1 MRYEGEIKTA
11 YTTKEGKDMIEETIA
26 AIATAPGKGGVAI
39 VRLSG
44 KTPLDI
50 VEKMFT
56 PVGKKKV
63 KEFEPYRMYPG
74 EIDGGG
80 FSDYGLCVYFK
91 APASYTGEDVVE
103 LQCHGGE
110 SVARGILKQTFRLG
124 ARPAGRGEFTK
135 RAFLNG
141 KLSLASAEGVADMI
155 NGESEAEVKAGYLLY
170 SERLTEKV
178 REIQSELKTL
188 LAGIDVSVDYPEE
201 DIEERHIAEL
211 KVELEKMREK
221 LTALKEGYEVGKKIK
236 SGVTVAI
243 CGKPNTGKSS
253 LLNRLLGYE
262 KAIVSGVAGTTRDAV
277 EGVLEIEGRKFNLY
291 DTAGVRES
299 ADFIENIG
307 IERAEAIIRSADV
320 AVFVVDFGLGVD
332 EEDGR
337 VLQMLQGK
345 PLIKVVNKAD
355 TLQDETETDADVYT
369 STVTGEGIER
379 LKELLLERGFG
390 ARGEDAAFLI
400 EERHFQ
406 AIQRAEESLQRS
418 IFACETQPLD
428 LIGIDVKESWDA
440 LGEITGE
447 TATEAIIEEIFAK
460 FCVGK

>member
-1 MRYEGEIKTA
+1 M
-11 YTTKEGKDMIEETIA
+11 MEENIS

-39 VRLSG
+39 IRISG
-44 KTPLDI
+44 KTPLSI
-50 VEKMFT
+50 AEKMFT
-56 PVGKKKV
+56 PVGRVKV
-63 KEFEPYRMYPG
+63 SDFEPYRMYPG
-74 EIDGGG
+74 TIDAGG

-91 APASYTGEDVVE
+91 APASYTGEDIVE
-103 LQCHGGE
+103 FQCHGGE

-124 ARPAGRGEFTK
+124 AKAAGRGEFTK

-170 SERLTEKV
+170 SEKLTDKV
-178 REIQSELKTL
+178 KAFQAELKTL

-201 DIEERHIAEL
+201 DIEEQHVQELSTALQSLRAEL
-211 KVELEKMREK
+211 S
-221 LTALKEGYEVGKKIK
+221 ALMAGYATGKKIK

-253 LLNRLLGYE
+253 LLNRLLGYD

-277 EGVLEIEGRKFNLY
+277 EGVLEIDGRKFNLY

-299 ADFIENIG
+299 ADAIENIG
-307 IERAEAIIRSADV
+307 IERAESIIRSADV
-320 AVFVVDFGLGVD
+320 AVFVVDFGLGID
-332 EEDGR
+332 EEDAR

-345 PLIKVVNKAD
+345 PLIKVVNKVD
-355 TLQDETETDADVYT
+355 TLCDETESDADVYT
-369 STVTGEGIER
+369 SAVTGEGIER
-379 LKELLLERGFG
+379 LKALLMEKSFG
-390 ARGEDAAFLI
+390 ARSEDSAFLI
-400 EERHFQ
+400 EQRHFD
-406 AIQRAEESLQRS
+406 ALQRAENSLNKA
-418 IFACETQPLD
+418 IDACLSQPLD
-428 LIGIDVKESWDA
+428 LIGIDVKEAWDA

-447 TATEAIIEEIFAK
+447 TATEAIIEEIFSK

>member
-1 MRYEGEIKTA
+1 M
-11 YTTKEGKDMIEETIA
+11 MEENVS

-39 VRLSG
+39 IRISG
-44 KTPLDI
+44 KSPLRI
-50 VEKMFT
+50 AEKMFT
-56 PVGKKKV
+56 PVGKV
-63 KEFEPYRMYPG
+63 TVGEFQPYRMYPG
-74 EIDGGG
+74 TIDGGG

-91 APASYTGEDVVE
+91 APYSYTGEDVIE
-103 LQCHGGE
+103 FHCHGGE

-124 ARPAGRGEFTK
+124 ARSAGRGEFTK

-170 SERLTEKV
+170 SEKLTEKV
-178 REIQSELKTL
+178 RALQNELTTL

-201 DIEERHIAEL
+201 DIEEEHIGEL
-211 KVELEKMREK
+211 KEK
-221 LTALKEGYEVGKKIK
+221 LKDLCLRLQTLLGGYETGKKIK

-253 LLNRLLGYE
+253 LLNRLIGYD

-277 EGVLEIEGRKFNLY
+277 EGTVEIQGRRFNLY

-299 ADFIENIG
+299 ADAIESIG

-320 AVFVVDFGLGVD
+320 AVFVVDFGLGID

-355 TLQDETETDADVYT
+355 TLSDDTDSDADVYT
-369 STVTGEGIER
+369 SAVTGEGIEK
-379 LKELLLERGFG
+379 LKGLLLEKGFG
-390 ARGEDAAFLI
+390 DRSEDAAFLI
-400 EERHFQ
+400 EERHFN
-406 AIQRAEESLQRS
+406 ALRRAEESLRRA
-418 IFACETQPLD
+418 ILACESQPLD
-428 LIGIDVKESWDA
+428 LIGIDVKECWDA

>member
-1 MRYEGEIKTA
+1 ML
-11 YTTKEGKDMIEETIA
+11 EENIA

-39 VRLSG
+39 IRISG
-44 KTPLDI
+44 KSPLSI
-50 VEKMFT
+50 AEKMFS
-56 PVGKKKV
+56 PVGKKSV
-63 KEFEPYRMYPG
+63 ADFEPYRMYPG
-74 EIDGGG
+74 TIDGGG

-103 LQCHGGE
+103 FHCHGGE
-110 SVARGILKQTFRLG
+110 SVARGVLKQTFRLG
-124 ARPAGRGEFTK
+124 ARPATRGEFTK

-170 SERLTEKV
+170 SEKLTNKV
-178 REIQSELKTL
+178 RELQSELKTL

-201 DIEERHIAEL
+201 DIEEQHVAEL
-211 KVELEKMREK
+211 KL
-221 LTALKEGYEVGKKIK
+221 ALQRLCARLISLKAGYGAGKKIK

-253 LLNRLLGYE
+253 LLNRLLGYD

-277 EGVLEIEGRKFNLY
+277 EGTLEIEGKRFNLY

-299 ADFIENIG
+299 SDAIENIG

-320 AVFVVDFGLGVD
+320 AVFVVDFSLGVD
-332 EEDGR
+332 EEDAR

-345 PLIKVVNKAD
+345 PLIKVANKAD
-355 TLQDETETDADVYT
+355 ILHDETETDADVYT
-369 STVTGEGIER
+369 SAVTGEGIEK
-379 LKELLLERGFG
+379 LKRLLLEKGFG
-390 ARGEDAAFLI
+390 DRSEDSAFLI
-400 EERHFQ
+400 EERHFK
-406 AIQRAEESLQRS
+406 ALERAEDSLRRA
-418 IFACETQPLD
+418 IVACDCQPLD
-428 LIGIDVKESWDA
+428 LIGIDVKEGWDA
-440 LGEITGE
+440 LGEITGD
-447 TATEAIIEEIFAK
+447 TATEAILEEIFSK

>member
-1 MRYEGEIKTA
+1 M
-11 YTTKEGKDMIEETIA
+11 MEENIA

-39 VRLSG
+39 IRISG
-44 KTPLDI
+44 KSPLAI
-50 VEKMFT
+50 AEKMFV

-63 KEFEPYRMYPG
+63 QEFEPYRMYPG
-74 EIDGGG
+74 TIDAGG

-91 APASYTGEDVVE
+91 GPASYTGEDIVE
-103 LQCHGGE
+103 FQCHGGE
-110 SVARGILKQTFRLG
+110 NVARGILKQTFRLG
-124 ARPAGRGEFTK
+124 ARPADRGEFTK

-155 NGESEAEVKAGYLLY
+155 NGESEAEVKAGFLLY
-170 SERLTEKV
+170 SEKLTDKV
-178 REIQSELKTL
+178 REIQSELKYL

-201 DIEERHIAEL
+201 DIEEQHIAEI
-211 KVELEKMREK
+211 KVELTKICGK
-221 LTALKEGYEVGKKIK
+221 LTELKGGYAVGKKIK

-253 LLNRLLGYE
+253 LLNRLLGYD

-299 ADFIENIG
+299 ADAIENIG
-307 IERAEAIIRSADV
+307 IERAESIIRSADV
-320 AVFVVDFGLGVD
+320 AVFVVDLLQGVD

-337 VLQMLQGK
+337 VLQMLKDK
-345 PLIKVVNKAD
+345 PIVKVINKVD
-355 TLQDETETDADVYT
+355 VLQDDMDTDADVYT
-369 STVTGEGIER
+369 SAVTGAGIEK
-379 LKELLLERGFG
+379 LKKLLFEKSFG
-390 ARGEDAAFLI
+390 ARSEDSAFLI
-400 EERHFQ
+400 EERHFG
-406 AIQRAEESLQRS
+406 ALCRAEDSLKKA
-418 IFACETQPLD
+418 INACAWEPLD
-428 LIGIDVKESWDA
+428 LIGIDVKEAWDA

-447 TATEAIIEEIFAK
+447 TATEAIIEEIFSK

>member
-1 MRYEGEIKTA
+1 M
-11 YTTKEGKDMIEETIA
+11 MEENIA
-26 AIATAPGKGGVAI
+26 AIATASGKGGVAI
-39 VRLSG
+39 IRISG
-44 KTPLDI
+44 KSPLEI
-50 VEKMFT
+50 AEKMFV

-63 KEFEPYRMYPG
+63 SEFAPYRMYPG
-74 EIDGGG
+74 TIDAGG

-91 APASYTGEDVVE
+91 GPASYTGEDIVE
-103 LQCHGGE
+103 FQCHGGE

-124 ARPAGRGEFTK
+124 AKPAGRGEFTK

-155 NGESEAEVKAGYLLY
+155 NGESEAEVKAGFLLY
-170 SERLTEKV
+170 SEKLTNKV
-178 REIQSELKTL
+178 KDIQAELKYL

-201 DIEERHIAEL
+201 DIEEQHIAEL
-211 KVELEKMREK
+211 KVELEKICGK
-221 LTALKEGYEVGKKIK
+221 LSTLKEGYAVGKKIK

-299 ADFIENIG
+299 EDAIENIG
-307 IERAEAIIRSADV
+307 IERAESIIRSADV
-320 AVFVVDFGLGVD
+320 AVFVVDLGQGVD
-332 EEDGR
+332 EEDAR
-337 VLQMLQGK
+337 VLQMLKDK
-345 PLIKVVNKAD
+345 PLIKVINKVD
-355 TLQDETETDADVYT
+355 VLRDETDTDADVYT
-369 STVTGEGIER
+369 SAVTGAGIEK
-379 LKELLLERGFG
+379 LKKLLFEKSFG
-390 ARGEDAAFLI
+390 QLSEDSAFLI
-400 EERHFQ
+400 EERHYG
-406 AIQRAEESLQRS
+406 ALCRAEDSLKKA
-418 IFACETQPLD
+418 ITACLCQPLD
-428 LIGIDVKESWDA
+428 LIGIDVKEAWDA

-447 TATEAIIEEIFAK
+447 TATEAIIEEIFSK